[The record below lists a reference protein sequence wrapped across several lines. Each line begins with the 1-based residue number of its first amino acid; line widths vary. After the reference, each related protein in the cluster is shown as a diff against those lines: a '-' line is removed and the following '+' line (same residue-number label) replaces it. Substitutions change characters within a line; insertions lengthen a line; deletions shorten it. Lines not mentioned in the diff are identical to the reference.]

1 MIFEYS
7 FQLPVPAERAW
18 PVLLD
23 VYRVA
28 PCMPGASIESGE
40 GNDYVGRI
48 KVRLGPVEMVY
59 RGDLHFTQRV
69 DASHALAVEGAAKD
83 TKGGGGAKAKV
94 SLKVAEHGL
103 SACMVSIHSDYA
115 VSGKAAQF
123 GRGVMEE
130 VAEKLMNEFSA
141 RLRQLILEGAGED
154 GNAPSTK
161 LAEGAVQS
169 NVSQAPSLT
178 ISNDA
183 LDIGSAAG
191 WAVMRRL
198 LVGAAFVL
206 GLTAI
211 WWLFRT

>member
-1 MIFEYS
+1 M
-7 FQLPVPAERAW
+7 PW

-130 VAEKLMNEFSA
+130 VAEKLMNEFST
-141 RLRQLILEGAGED
+141 RLRQLILEVPARTEMRLPLNLPKGRSVECQSGAVTHHQQRRSRYWFCCGLGGHAQTSGRRGICIGLD
-154 GNAPSTK
+154 GNLVVISHLVCAPRNAMPCNSSK
-161 LAEGAVQS
+161 
-169 NVSQAPSLT
+169 
-178 ISNDA
+178 
-183 LDIGSAAG
+183 
-191 WAVMRRL
+191 
-198 LVGAAFVL
+198 
-206 GLTAI
+206 
-211 WWLFRT
+211 

>member
-7 FQLPVPAERAW
+7 FQLPVTADKAW

-28 PCMPGASIESGE
+28 PCMPGAAIESGE

-59 RGDLHFTQRV
+59 RGDLHFTHRD
-69 DASHALAVEGAAKD
+69 DAGHELVIEGSAKD

-94 SLKVAEHGL
+94 TMKVTPDGVDGCTVA
-103 SACMVSIHSDYA
+103 IHSDYT

-130 VAEKLMNEFSA
+130 VGEKLMNEFA
-141 RLRQLILEGAGED
+141 TRLNRLILDDAAKDQPPQAATLGVKTASLQD
-154 GNAPSTK
+154 RPAP
-161 LAEGAVQS
+161 AEFA
-169 NVSQAPSLT
+169 A
-178 ISNDA
+178 DEA

-191 WAVMRRL
+191 WAVARRL
-198 LVGAAFVL
+198 LIGAALIL
-206 GLTAI
+206 GLVAL
-211 WWLFRT
+211 WWVSRL